1 MNINNKIIGN
11 RFVFFIICGIINTG
25 TTYLIYL
32 LLLIYFH
39 YQIAYLTSYISGIIL
54 SYFLNL
60 FIVFKEKSTFRKF
73 LQYPFIYLIQY
84 VIGTVLLY
92 FFVKFVHFP
101 EEIAPLTVSIAL
113 IPVTYM
119 MNKIILV
126 KKDIKSTKLFIS
138 IFFYSAFFHFILT
151 YIHRPIIHII
161 SS

>member
-151 YIHRPIIHII
+151 HFHRPIIHII